1 MGELRLEAD
10 HPNAALPLLDG
21 HKPADTLVVEML
33 SRPRYNHRRRTMRYI
48 VRRLGQAT
56 SALSGFEA
64 ARDRR
69 VPRRFY
75 DVSLFIDA
83 TGESGDHDALPHIP
97 ATDPATV
104 PPDQGTPARTA
115 QPLNP
120 VPLTT
125 VSAPLSLRPGRRV

>member
-1 MGELRLEAD
+1 M
-10 HPNAALPLLDG
+10 ALILLDG
-21 HKPADTLVVEML
+21 HKSADTLVVEML

-56 SALSGFEA
+56 G
-64 ARDRR
+64 R
-69 VPRRFY
+69 VPRSFN

-104 PPDQGTPARTA
+104 PPDHGDAGPDG
-115 QPLNP
+115 
-120 VPLTT
+120 
-125 VSAPLSLRPGRRV
+125 SAG